1 MGSLGNPH
9 FMSVAVWPLLLIVV
23 AFGGLLAT
31 TEGTMPPSNR
41 PIYDSGLESVGK
53 GFWFALGFTPVFVVI
68 CFFASIIIDHFE
80 SNGYFSIQWPFT
92 TRIDTQI
99 ARALDRSVHSVPVQQ
114 PVVIRVPAPAP
125 APVARVNDADM
136 SQAKQQERE
145 CSALVLQFSE
155 TQDPAIKKRIY
166 EVCPK

>member
-1 MGSLGNPH
+1 
-9 FMSVAVWPLLLIVV
+9 
-23 AFGGLLAT
+23 
-31 TEGTMPPSNR
+31 MPPSNR

-80 SNGYFSIQWPFT
+80 SNGYFSIQWPFS

-99 ARALDRSVHSVPVQQ
+99 ARALDRSVHSIPVQQ
-114 PVVIRVPAPAP
+114 PVVIRVPAPA
-125 APVARVNDADM
+125 AKPVAEIAHADM
-136 SQAKQQERE
+136 GYEKQQERE
-145 CSALVLQFSE
+145 CSALVLKFSE
-155 TQDPAIKKRIY
+155 TQDPAIKKRMY

>member
-1 MGSLGNPH
+1 
-9 FMSVAVWPLLLIVV
+9 
-23 AFGGLLAT
+23 
-31 TEGTMPPSNR
+31 MPPSNR
-41 PIYDSGLESVGK
+41 PVYESGLESVGK

-99 ARALDRSVHSVPVQQ
+99 ARALDRSVHSIPVQQ

-125 APVARVNDADM
+125 APAPVAEVKDGQLTA
-136 SQAKQQERE
+136 QEKQERE
-145 CSALVLQFSE
+145 CSFLVLKYSE
-155 TQDPAIKKRIY
+155 TQDPEVKKQMY
-166 EVCPK
+166 DVCPK